1 MRRPD
6 GSQYVSNSG
15 IWSLFWWMGCQLL
28 DEAWLIMNLP
38 KKSINTFSE
47 QDEFAEINLV
57 VQQSIPESKR
67 TPLHFAN
74 SVANL

>member
-1 MRRPD
+1 
-6 GSQYVSNSG
+6 
-15 IWSLFWWMGCQLL
+15 MGCQLL